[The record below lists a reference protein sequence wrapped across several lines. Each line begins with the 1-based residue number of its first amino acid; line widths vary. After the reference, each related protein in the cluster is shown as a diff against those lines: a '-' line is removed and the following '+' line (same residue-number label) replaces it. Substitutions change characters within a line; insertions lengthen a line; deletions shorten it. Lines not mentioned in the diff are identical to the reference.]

1 MSGAACW
8 SETMS
13 AITCIIFSTQSFC
26 FQLNGLHTELAKQ
39 LADTMVLPV
48 IQFREKDL
56 TGKVAGSVQLPSELL
71 TVF

>member
-1 MSGAACW
+1 M
-8 SETMS
+8 MS
-13 AITCIIFSTQSFC
+13 AEVHASGTVYHFSTKSFY

-56 TGKVAGSVQLPSELL
+56 TGKVAGPVQCLL
-71 TVF
+71 N